1 MQASC
6 NSEAQFVVA
15 LCIYVFIMNPRHV
28 TTFAL
33 SFGSTC
39 EEVKGL
45 LPDLHIY
52 LGINFFPIGVKGI
65 TRGTQAA
72 EKNQGRASQCVSVRP
87 VQQVCVSSTL
97 TIACMYTFC
106 WRLFLGKFFMHGGC
120 SSPR

>member
-52 LGINFFPIGVKGI
+52 LGIKFFPIGVKGI

-72 EKNQGRASQCVSVRP
+72 EKG
-87 VQQVCVSSTL
+87 
-97 TIACMYTFC
+97 
-106 WRLFLGKFFMHGGC
+106 
-120 SSPR
+120 PRKPPTEVGNVKSGPRKPPK